1 MFLGRR
7 SSWRISGEFADRP
20 DARFWLFLWP
30 KVAQHQDQRRTV
42 VDDFQHSPAAADFR
56 TDSVRAG
63 FDKKKGQSVTAK
75 ALISL
80 SFLVGGAGFEP
91 ATPAV

>member
-1 MFLGRR
+1 MSAGQHRDSLFCSQEKFCNKATLRPR
-7 SSWRISGEFADRP
+7 MRDPNVADRI
-20 DARFWLFLWP
+20 
-30 KVAQHQDQRRTV
+30 RTK
-42 VDDFQHSPAAADFR
+42 
-56 TDSVRAG
+56 SVRVG

>member
-1 MFLGRR
+1 
-7 SSWRISGEFADRP
+7 
-20 DARFWLFLWP
+20 
-30 KVAQHQDQRRTV
+30 

-56 TDSVRAG
+56 TDSVRLG